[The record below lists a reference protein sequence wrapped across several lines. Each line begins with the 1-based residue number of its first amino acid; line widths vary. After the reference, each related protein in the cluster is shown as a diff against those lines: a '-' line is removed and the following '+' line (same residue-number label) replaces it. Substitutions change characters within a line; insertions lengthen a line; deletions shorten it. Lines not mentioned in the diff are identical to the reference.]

1 MKNGGFVSVQVDI
14 TEIKAYEAQMEDARR
29 QAETA
34 SQAKTEFLATMSHEL
49 RTPLTSIHGSLGL
62 IAGGAVGELSPH
74 AQELAENALRNSE
87 RLGILVNDILDMDR
101 IESGTL
107 NYAFMHHDLAPILRQ
122 SVRSTSNYAERF
134 NVRCVW
140 KDILDEA
147 PAVLDDRRIAQV
159 MVNLLS
165 NAAKFSQS
173 GGQVDLALTLQDE
186 RYRISVRDYGQGI
199 LPEMKEKVFETFTQG
214 DNSDT
219 HTPGGAG
226 LGLSISKSIVERH
239 GGEFDF
245 RAAYGER
252 ALFFYDLPMD
262 G

>member
-1 MKNGGFVSVQVDI
+1 
-14 TEIKAYEAQMEDARR
+14 
-29 QAETA
+29 
-34 SQAKTEFLATMSHEL
+34 
-49 RTPLTSIHGSLGL
+49 
-62 IAGGAVGELSPH
+62 
-74 AQELAENALRNSE
+74 
-87 RLGILVNDILDMDR
+87 
-101 IESGTL
+101 
-107 NYAFMHHDLAPILRQ
+107 
-122 SVRSTSNYAERF
+122 
-134 NVRCVW
+134 
-140 KDILDEA
+140 
-147 PAVLDDRRIAQV
+147 
-159 MVNLLS
+159 MVHLLS

-173 GGQVDLALTLQDE
+173 G
-186 RYRISVRDYGQGI
+186 GQGI

-245 RAAYGER
+245 GSAYGER

>member
-1 MKNGGFVSVQVDI
+1 
-14 TEIKAYEAQMEDARR
+14 
-29 QAETA
+29 
-34 SQAKTEFLATMSHEL
+34 
-49 RTPLTSIHGSLGL
+49 
-62 IAGGAVGELSPH
+62 
-74 AQELAENALRNSE
+74 
-87 RLGILVNDILDMDR
+87 MD
-101 IESGTL
+101 E
-107 NYAFMHHDLAPILRQ
+107 
-122 SVRSTSNYAERF
+122 
-134 NVRCVW
+134 
-140 KDILDEA
+140 
-147 PAVLDDRRIAQV
+147 RRIAQV

-173 GGQVDLALTLQDE
+173 G
-186 RYRISVRDYGQGI
+186 GQGI

-245 RAAYGER
+245 GSAYGER